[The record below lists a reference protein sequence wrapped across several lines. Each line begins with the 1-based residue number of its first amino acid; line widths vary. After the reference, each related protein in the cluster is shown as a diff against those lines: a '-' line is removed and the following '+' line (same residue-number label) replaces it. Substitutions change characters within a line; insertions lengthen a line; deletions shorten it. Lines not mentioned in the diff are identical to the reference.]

1 MVRTNGWLSE
11 VVLDEIQRKIMEKEN
26 TEEPRI
32 ELRNMCNQQKSQ
44 DEDDVE
50 LMNIENLFN
59 RL

>member
-1 MVRTNGWLSE
+1 
-11 VVLDEIQRKIMEKEN
+11 MEKEN

>member
-26 TEEPRI
+26 KEEPRI

>member
-32 ELRNMCNQQKSQ
+32 ELRNICNQQKSQ

>member
-26 TEEPRI
+26 TEEPRT